1 MKTVKRVPLRPR
13 GRPFEPGNP
22 GRPPGA
28 RNKATQAIEQLAEG
42 QAETLGQKVIE
53 LALGGNVACLRMLL
67 DRVCPI
73 RKSRPINV
81 AMPQIKRPR
90 DLFVAIEA
98 IWTALADGQLT
109 ADEAAALCVLVDRSI
124 KAVELNDNAARVSAL
139 NEAQDK
145 Q

>member
-73 RKSRPINV
+73 RKTTNV
-81 AMPQIKRPR
+81 AVPEIECAY
-90 DLFVAIEA
+90 DLFAAMKA
-98 IWTALADGQLT
+98 IWTAIADGQLT
-109 ADEAAALCVLVDRSI
+109 AEEAAALCVVLDRSI
-124 KAVELNDNAARVSAL
+124 KAVELNDIEARVAAL
-139 NEAQDK
+139 KKARDK
-145 Q
+145 R

>member
-1 MKTVKRVPLRPR
+1 MTTVKRVRLRPR

-22 GRPPGA
+22 GRPSGA

-42 QAETLGQKVIE
+42 QAETLGEKLIE

-90 DLFVAIEA
+90 DLFAAIEA
-98 IWTALADGQLT
+98 IWTAIGDGQLT

-124 KAVELNDNAARVSAL
+124 KAVELNDNAARVAAL
-139 NEAQDK
+139 KEAQDK